1 MGKGA
6 LGVSVVLAFC
16 GSAVSLSMYR
26 SDAAK
31 RWGEQ
36 TAPWQSPSNS
46 GALINKDVLTMVKAG
61 LPSEVIVAKIKSSAC
76 DFDTSPNEF
85 GDLKKAGL
93 PDGVIL
99 AMVQALTARSVKQ
112 REVSAEPSVDQI
124 LAKYIQALGGKAAIE
139 RQTQFVSRGSWESEV
154 KSGTVEVYGKAPNR
168 MLTLMDV
175 PGFGQIRDG
184 FDGSVA
190 WHEDP
195 QVGVQEINGRESSAI
210 RRMAE
215 FYGDLKLRQLYPK
228 IITKGKQN
236 VGQRAAYVVEADSG
250 DGLFRRM
257 YFDTQIGLLLRD
269 DTEYDTP
276 EGRASVTRYFDD
288 YRDVDAVKVT
298 FTVRQSDKNG
308 SLTFRL
314 TESRFD
320 VALDDAVFARPTA
333 GTTIGSE
340 APPELPVTSSISAAA
355 QSEQSGTTPT
365 ARGVNEGLAVM

>member
-1 MGKGA
+1 MRQEILEKARHRHLVFIIGA
-6 LGVSVVLAFC
+6 HLGGVLRVRKCVRGA
-16 GSAVSLSMYR
+16 AVEVDLEVHL
-26 SDAAK
+26 
-31 RWGEQ
+31 G
-36 TAPWQSPSNS
+36 
-46 GALINKDVLTMVKAG
+46 GAELRDHGI
-61 LPSEVIVAKIKSSAC
+61 
-76 DFDTSPNEF
+76 EF
-85 GDLKKAGL
+85 VHRRNRIFGA
-93 PDGVIL
+93 
-99 AMVQALTARSVKQ
+99 VQDENATL
-112 REVSAEPSVDQI
+112 D
-124 LAKYIQALGGKAAIE
+124 ALGGNAAIE

-168 MLTLMDV
+168 MLTVMDV

-257 YFDTQIGLLLRD
+257 YFDTQIGLLLRG

-288 YRDVDAVKVT
+288 YRDVDAVKMT